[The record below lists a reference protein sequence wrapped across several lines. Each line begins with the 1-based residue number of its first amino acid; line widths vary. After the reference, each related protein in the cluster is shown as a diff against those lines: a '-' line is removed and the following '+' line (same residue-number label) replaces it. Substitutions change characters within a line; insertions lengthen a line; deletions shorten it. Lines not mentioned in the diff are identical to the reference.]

1 MDVYHIF
8 LVIPWK
14 FDRNGIH
21 DGRKNTYTLEKN
33 GTHFVANRGE
43 ESEKG
48 SQHKHTSHL
57 GIVRQ
62 GFGQRELES
71 MRSTNDVESKQGW
84 RIENVYKLKIH

>member
-1 MDVYHIF
+1 MSFMMGGRIHTPWRRMAHI
-8 LVIPWK
+8 LLPIE
-14 FDRNGIH
+14 
-21 DGRKNTYTLEKN
+21 EKK
-33 GTHFVANRGE
+33 VKE
-43 ESEKG
+43 EAKHE
-48 SQHKHTSHL
+48 HTSHL